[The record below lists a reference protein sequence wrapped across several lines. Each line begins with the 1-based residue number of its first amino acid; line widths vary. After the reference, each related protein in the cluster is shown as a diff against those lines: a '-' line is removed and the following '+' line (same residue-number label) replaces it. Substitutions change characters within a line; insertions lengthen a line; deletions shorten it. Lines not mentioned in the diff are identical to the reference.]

1 MNEQAKSDAKVQKR
15 SAYFD
20 EPHEVMVDASLSQAQ
35 KVAALE
41 TLEQDARQLAD
52 NGDEEFL
59 GNRFRAV

>member
-1 MNEQAKSDAKVQKR
+1 VQKR

-20 EPHEVMVDASLSQAQ
+20 EPHEVVVDASLSQAQ

-41 TLEQDARQLAD
+41 TLEQAARQPAD

-59 GNRFRAV
+59 GNRPRAV